1 MDRQISFGQYK
12 LIDNALFAGMLVISE
27 IIIITASSRW
37 FPGQLY
43 TVSVTAAITAIVMMR
58 WGCTSAF
65 HAALGA
71 LVYVG
76 IQKGSP
82 GQFLIY
88 IIGNEAALLLIPVVR
103 LAGKKKIRENVVLT
117 MVYALSVQLLMQL
130 GRGIVSVVL
139 GSDAGAILK
148 FITMDALSLLFTIL
162 IVYVAS
168 RLDGVFED
176 QKSYLLRIQKEK
188 ELENGDI

>member
-12 LIDNALFAGMLVISE
+12 LIDNVLFGVMLVISE
-27 IIIITASSRW
+27 SVIITASSRW

-43 TVSVTAAITAIVMMR
+43 TVSVSAAITAIVMMR
-58 WGCTSAF
+58 WGITAAF

-76 IQKGSP
+76 IQRGTAD
-82 GQFLIY
+82 QFLIY
-88 IIGNEAALLLIPVVR
+88 IIGNEAAILMVPVLK
-103 LAGKKKIRENVVLT
+103 LAGKNKIRGNVVLT
-117 MVYALSVQLLMQL
+117 FVYALFVQLLMQA
-130 GRGIVSVVL
+130 GRGTVSVIL
-139 GSDAGAILK
+139 GSDPGAIIK

-176 QKSYLLRIQKEK
+176 QKTYLLRLQKET
-188 ELENGDI
+188 ELENGET